1 MMTLSITRS
10 SISTKKDS
18 YKESKFINWVK
29 ACQKDSEEWGKGII
43 DDQDWHSDMV
53 DEFWR
58 KVNKLDKPGSR
69 ISEADPGAGVF
80 RYEKEGNN

>member
-29 ACQKDSEEWGKGII
+29 ACQKDSEEWGQGII
-43 DDQDWHSDMV
+43 DDQEKSIIL
-53 DEFWR
+53 
-58 KVNKLDKPGSR
+58 NKSSKFGL
-69 ISEADPGAGVF
+69 VF
-80 RYEKEGNN
+80 VFG